1 MSCSYSAGS
10 VGSASSSSDGQQL
23 GARPKIGRQHV
34 QQQMKPVSRSSA
46 GQQRTTADCKQ
57 NKEWNS
63 NWNAILSA
71 QVNENRP
78 IERNREQQQQQQHEV
93 VRIKNINGQPPSAV
107 AEKAATTRDALS
119 NGWPAVSRG
128 FSDPSLAVVQQPV
141 PSSTATCRQKSPE
154 LFHSHH
160 YHARR
165 QRDRQQS
172 NSRSSSAA
180 DLSVQS
186 SINLSQPSSNASS
199 LNNIS
204 KDSSSGGGGGGGI
217 SSIWARWFRRNNNRT
232 SSSSPFAVRP
242 FSSSYGGGGAGSRSH
257 SVENS
262 PVVSRRQHRP
272 MTGSS
277 GQLANNSDNSDS
289 LSTNSFSFI
298 RPTASHN
305 IDPALTL
312 RRKYG
317 LMACS
322 NESTDKMGTHNNNN
336 NNNIEGDAIRA
347 MRTRWE
353 SQMKHMDEVMRNEA
367 DEKCVRPSHPP
378 VNNSTARKKR
388 PAPQP
393 PSGSANRRS
402 ASSRHSTGSI
412 HAGSVASAGFA
423 HVPGKRKAPSPPDPA
438 PVQFN
443 IVVPPPTTPN
453 PAANGHLPD
462 LMDSSGTPPSAAA
475 SPTGENKWN
484 NDLNC
489 NLLLD
494 EMNKVKVFRYH
505 QNKING
511 EQESKADCPHN
522 DILKL
527 EGGVL
532 RPLESS
538 AHKTN
543 EPMVAASAST
553 IDSNHR
559 GMMTLPL
566 KPWYKRGRNGS
577 QLHHHPSSANA
588 SSRSKWKDAALLH
601 PPIHPPVVEECSSS
615 SSSWAMGLLANHHYP
630 APPADSTLL
639 NTMRS
644 NYSSTVSPGGSTR
657 SEGSSS
663 LCSDG
668 SKGKQQRKS
677 LLVNISQLD
686 REATEI
692 IQRERARESQRKR
705 MEDEKFYR
713 HQGEEEE
720 ATAHLASVPD
730 VAEEPAVIRPSECE
744 EKGTRQLINMFNSL
758 TDSSSSINSQQKQ
771 TTAESSLRLRT
782 AFVHPQQQQQQQQQ
796 SNANNKTMSEA
807 GVVFRP
813 TSVPEVAEQQSSSLL
828 ASTKAVDSNANTI
841 TRLRVN
847 RETVAAPAS
856 PPMGNHKEP
865 QQSIFNPKLEV
876 VGSAEHKGGARPKNP
891 VVSAASP
898 LVNGH
903 SKMPASN
910 GWECQI
916 CTLLN
921 SEARLWCEACTA
933 LKPRHF
939 GNRSSSNVVTPPP
952 VAKETA
958 SQTPDVPSAVATVTT
973 APNSPEALRQARLA
987 FFLNG
992 QQNKQPEMKE
1002 ESDDHLGDKNNNKTT
1017 NNKRRSQ
1024 YGGIKVSSS
1033 CQTQPMNLPSNKLVQ
1048 RPVSMSDDPS
1058 PVVDKVNASRNS
1070 PAKHDGPIDNHNH
1083 VKPRVPAVVLKDVT
1097 PTNFALLSPSRTQL
1111 SQYLQQQQAN
1121 KSQPSANGDHQSSKD
1136 IPKSK
1141 DDSPIVEDVS
1151 DEKRVEVMLWRL
1163 EESIAAGQFDKAAV
1177 LAKELAAIKRAPTS
1191 QSPSIKRRT
1200 PEPDVTPPTP
1210 PPAAINKPVAAPRSV
1225 LPAVAVAQKQSDP
1238 IIVPAASTVN
1248 DATAAAVPL
1257 PAKRLSQLSS
1267 PLPLPRKTIKEEDK
1281 QEETVKKEQV
1291 TIDVNQQTGTEKEM
1305 TTTKKMTNPEVTI
1318 RTKKRS
1324 NKISSGQQTTLT
1336 FQKKPSVGVVEESA
1350 RRTQSCIVDDTF
1362 NVEVFIEDRSTH
1374 SGPFKYPVRPATTVL
1389 QLKEQMAKIH
1399 GIAMPSQRWIFGRRL
1414 ADQEQLTLKEYDVCP
1429 SNSSLFLYVLPDLH
1443 TPPNPPKKSSPD
1455 EAPAKPQLDLVPAGN
1470 QRPEQNAKKYYNY
1483 QEDRYSTCDEDSDDE
1498 LVAGPTAL
1506 VNNNVAQSLPDHPL
1520 EPDTNKT
1527 DPHLTTTTINDEH
1540 PLQLEGATAVLG
1552 PVDAG
1557 WTCPGCTLTN
1567 STTRSGCNGCTYK
1580 RPMDHSETDD
1590 KTKETRVDYKKLVDL
1605 LDQSDVVTNAE
1616 SFDCPVCLM
1625 TVPAGV
1631 GVTLRECLHNFCRDC
1646 LAHVIE
1652 FSDEATITCPY
1663 RDDNY
1668 ACDAVLQELEIKNL
1682 VGAKLYEKHLER
1694 SMRLAEK
1701 AMKNAFHCQT
1711 ADCPGWAII
1720 EEDNIN
1726 VFRCPVCRKSNCLT
1740 CQAIHE
1746 GANCK
1751 EYQDQVN
1758 ESADTDEDAKRTKE
1772 MIDALVASGEALS
1785 CPHCQVVLMK
1795 RWGCDW
1801 VRCSVCRTEI
1811 CWVTKQN
1818 L

>member
-1 MSCSYSAGS
+1 MSCSYSA
-10 VGSASSSSDGQQL
+10 GSASSSSDGQQL

-46 GQQRTTADCKQ
+46 GQQRTTTTAADSKQ

-63 NWNAILSA
+63 NWNSILSA
-71 QVNENRP
+71 QVNEKRP
-78 IERNREQQQQQQHEV
+78 IDASDHQHEK
-93 VRIKNINGQPPSAV
+93 VRIKNINGQPPSAN
-107 AEKAATTRDALS
+107 AQS
-119 NGWPAVSRG
+119 NGWPSVSRG

-141 PSSTATCRQKSPE
+141 PTATCRQKSPE

-165 QRDRQQS
+165 QRDRQQT
-172 NSRSSSAA
+172 NSRSNSAA

-186 SINLSQPSSNASS
+186 SINLSPPSSNASS

-204 KDSSSGGGGGGGI
+204 KDSSSGGGGI

-232 SSSSPFAVRP
+232 SSSIRP
-242 FSSSYGGGGAGSRSH
+242 FSSSYGGGAGSRSH

-262 PVVSRRQHRP
+262 PVVSRRHRP

-277 GQLANNSDNSDS
+277 GQLAANSDNSDS

-298 RPTASHN
+298 RPTGSQKN

-322 NESTDKMGTHNNNN
+322 NESTDKMGTTTTTNH

-353 SQMKHMDEVMRNEA
+353 SQMRHMDVRNEA

-378 VNNSTARKKR
+378 VNSTMRKKR

-393 PSGSANRRS
+393 PSAHRRS
-402 ASSRHSTGSI
+402 TSSRHSTGSI
-412 HAGSVASAGFA
+412 HTTSAGFI
-423 HVPGKRKAPSPPDPA
+423 HVPGKRKAPSPPDHQPT

-443 IVVPPPTTPN
+443 IVVPPPTP
-453 PAANGHLPD
+453 PANGNLPD
-462 LMDSSGTPPSAAA
+462 LMDSSGPPPNAA
-475 SPTGENKWN
+475 SPTGEAKWN

-505 QNKING
+505 QNKINNG
-511 EQESKADCPHN
+511 EQENKADCPHN

-532 RPLESS
+532 RPLEPSGN
-538 AHKTN
+538 KTN
-543 EPMVAASAST
+543 EPTTSAST

-577 QLHHHPSSANA
+577 SSSQLHHHPSSANA

-601 PPIHPPVVEECSSS
+601 PPVADECSSN
-615 SSSWAMGLLANHHYP
+615 SWAMGLLANHH
-630 APPADSTLL
+630 PPPSDSTLL

-705 MEDEKFYR
+705 MADEKFYC
-713 HQGEEEE
+713 HHGEE

-730 VAEEPAVIRPSECE
+730 IAEEPAASRPAE

-758 TDSSSSINSQQKQ
+758 TDATSINSQQKQ
-771 TTAESSLRLRT
+771 TTSAESNLRLRT
-782 AFVHPQQQQQQQQQ
+782 AFVQPQQQQQA
-796 SNANNKTMSEA
+796 NANNKTTSDNNTS
-807 GVVFRP
+807 VVFRP
-813 TSVPEVAEQQSSSLL
+813 VPEVADQQSSSLL

-856 PPMGNHKEP
+856 PPMSNHKEP
-865 QQSIFNPKLEV
+865 ATSQQAIFNPKLEV
-876 VGSAEHKGGARPKNP
+876 VGSQEHKGGARPKNP
-891 VVSAASP
+891 VVLPAASP

-903 SKMPASN
+903 SKMS

-933 LKPRHF
+933 LKPRQF
-939 GNRSSSNVVTPPP
+939 NSRSSNGPSPVV
-952 VAKETA
+952 KETTNI
-958 SQTPDVPSAVATVTT
+958 SKTQEVPSAVVTVTT

-992 QQNKQPEMKE
+992 QQNKQLEIKE
-1002 ESDDHLGDKNNNKTT
+1002 EGDDQSGDKNNNKTT

-1024 YGGIKVSSS
+1024 CGGIKVSSS
-1033 CQTQPMNLPSNKLVQ
+1033 CQTQPLPLPSKVVQ
-1048 RPVSMSDDPS
+1048 RPVSMSDDS
-1058 PVVDKVNASRNS
+1058 PVVDKLSDNRNNII
-1070 PAKHDGPIDNHNH
+1070 PAKQDPLDNKNH

-1111 SQYLQQQQAN
+1111 SQYLQQQQAT
-1121 KSQPSANGDHQSSKD
+1121 KSQSSANSDQQSSKD
-1136 IPKSK
+1136 IQKSK
-1141 DDSPIVEDVS
+1141 DESPTVEDVS

-1200 PEPDVTPPTP
+1200 TEHDVTPPTP
-1210 PPAAINKPVAAPRSV
+1210 PPSINKPVAAPRSV
-1225 LPAVAVAQKQSDP
+1225 PPAVAAVVVAQKQSDP
-1238 IIVPAASTVN
+1238 IVPAASNVN
-1248 DATAAAVPL
+1248 EATAAPL

-1267 PLPLPRKTIKEEDK
+1267 PLPLPRKTIKEETQDK
-1281 QEETVKKEQV
+1281 QEETLKKEQV
-1291 TIDVNQQTGTEKEM
+1291 TVDVNVKREAEMQTAKEI
-1305 TTTKKMTNPEVTI
+1305 TNPEVTI
-1318 RTKKRS
+1318 RTKKKS

-1336 FQKKPSVGVVEESA
+1336 FQKKPSIGVEENS
-1350 RRTQSCIVDDTF
+1350 RRTQSCVVDDTF

-1374 SGPFKYPVRPATTVL
+1374 SGPFKYPVRPATTLL
-1389 QLKEQMAKIH
+1389 QLKEQMANIH
-1399 GIAMPSQRWIFGRRL
+1399 GIALPSQRWIFGRRL
-1414 ADQEQLTLKEYDVCP
+1414 ADKEQMTLKEYDVCP
-1429 SNSSLFLYVLPDLH
+1429 SNSSLFLYVLPDLQ
-1443 TPPNPPKKSSPD
+1443 TPPPKKSSQD
-1455 EAPAKPQLDLVPAGN
+1455 EPPSKPQLDLVPPDG
-1470 QRPEQNAKKYYNY
+1470 QHQNAKKYYNY

-1498 LVAGPTAL
+1498 LAAGPTTL
-1506 VNNNVAQSLPDHPL
+1506 VNNHVAQSLPDHPL
-1520 EPDTNKT
+1520 KPETNKT
-1527 DPHLTTTTINDEH
+1527 EPHLTATTINDEH
-1540 PLQLEGATAVLG
+1540 LLQSEGAMAVLDSA
-1552 PVDAG
+1552 DAG
-1557 WTCPGCTLTN
+1557 WTCPGCALVN
-1567 STTRSGCNGCTYK
+1567 PTTRSGCKACAYK
-1580 RPMDHSETDD
+1580 RPMDQSETNDD
-1590 KTKETRVDYKKLVDL
+1590 IKETRVDYKKLVDL
-1605 LDQSDVVTNAE
+1605 QDQSDVVTNAE

-1668 ACDAVLQELEIKNL
+1668 ACDAILQELEIKNL
-1682 VGAKLYEKHLER
+1682 VGPKVYEKHLER

-1701 AMKNAFHCQT
+1701 AMKNTFHCQT
-1711 ADCPGWAII
+1711 ADCPGWAVI
-1720 EEDNIN
+1720 EEDNVN
-1726 VFRCPVCRKSNCLT
+1726 VFRCPVCRRTNCLT
-1740 CQAIHE
+1740 CQAIHD

-1751 EYQDQVN
+1751 EFQDRVN
-1758 ESADTDEDAKRTKE
+1758 DAAETDEDAKRTKE

-1818 L
+1818 RWGPKGKGDTSGGCRCGVDGVKCHPLCNYCH